1 MEKNDIPLAIKNILN
16 IFKKID
22 KKYSKSSYLNIPS
35 KQPQNQPIK
44 QEPKPFVF
52 NDATYFDMD
61 SDESDFY

>member
-22 KKYSKSSYLNIPS
+22 KKYSKSSYLNIPP
-35 KQPQNQPIK
+35 KQPQNQPVQ

-61 SDESDFY
+61 SEDSEFY